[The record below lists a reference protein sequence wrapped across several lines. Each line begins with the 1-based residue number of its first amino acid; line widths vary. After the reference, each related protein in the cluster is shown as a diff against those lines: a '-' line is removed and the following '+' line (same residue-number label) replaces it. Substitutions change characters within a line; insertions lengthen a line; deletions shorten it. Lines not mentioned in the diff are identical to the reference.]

1 MFSLPA
7 TDARYDRVVQ
17 LTLQLVQKV
26 HRLFVAVVRCRGIP
40 VGAGALVGV
49 LWWPDNEP
57 FHEALPRGTLIIP
70 RSQAR
75 IIPWL
80 LTEDLLV
87 VIFVTLCYRM
97 RSGSLLGPLSLRSLS
112 LSLFYI

>member
-26 HRLFVAVVRCRGIP
+26 HRLFMAVVRRRGIP

-57 FHEALPRGTLIIP
+57 FHEALPRTLIIHV
-70 RSQAR
+70 SQAR

-87 VIFVTLCYRM
+87 IIFVTLCYRM